1 MVERAHADRPDVTA
15 LLAALDRGEA
25 AAHDRLFTLVYDELK
40 RMAAGHLRRSAGASI
55 NPTALLHE
63 AWLRLAN
70 DTGAQIQDS
79 RHFYNVVAQAMRQ
92 ILIDLARRRAT
103 ERHGAGFARTQLT
116 DRIEQPDK
124 PIEELLALD
133 AALGGLRD
141 CDADLAELVE
151 WHSFVGL
158 PLVEIARLRGVTERT
173 VRRHWVIA
181 RAFLGDAMGRNAS
194 SMAP

>member
-1 MVERAHADRPDVTA
+1 MVEKPQMDA
-15 LLAALDRGEA
+15 LLAALRAGDAGARA
-25 AAHDRLFTLVYDELK
+25 TLFALVYDELK
-40 RMAAGHLRRSAGASI
+40 RMAAAHLRRSVGASL

-63 AWLRLAN
+63 AWLRLASDN
-70 DTGAQIQDS
+70 GARIEDS
-79 RHFYNVVAQAMRQ
+79 KHFYNVVAQAMRQ

-103 ERHGAGFARTQLT
+103 ERHGAGFARTELT

-124 PIEELLALD
+124 PIEELIALD
-133 AALGGLRD
+133 AALGGLRE

-181 RAFLGDAMGRNAS
+181 RAFLGDAMRGEATRAGP
-194 SMAP
+194 A